1 MTHDTMDYEGVIRAS
16 GRRVTPQR
24 VMILDAVC
32 AGDGHTTL
40 KQVYRRLHRMD
51 ATIDQSSVY
60 RTLKLFVEL
69 GLVISAENATGETV
83 YEIPKPQKHHHLVC
97 RGCGGEQEIGHDA
110 ISGMVARIET
120 QHGFRV
126 EMDHLVLFGLCA
138 ACRSV
143 STEGNADPE
152 GEMGPYSSLDR
163 CASTRRR

>member
-1 MTHDTMDYEGVIRAS
+1 MTHETMDYEGIIRTS

-32 AGDGHTTL
+32 EGGGHTTL

-69 GLVISAENATGETV
+69 GIVISAENATGETV

-97 RGCGGEQEIGHDA
+97 RQCGTEQEIGHDA
-110 ISGMVARIET
+110 LRDMVARIEA
-120 QHGFRV
+120 QHGFQV

-138 ACRSV
+138 ACRAA
-143 STEGNADPE
+143 ADDGDREPE
-152 GEMGPYSSLDR
+152 EETAPCS
-163 CASTRRR
+163 AAVTRAR